1 MSHVVSGQEV
11 VWFTRPRCRAAKFAR
26 KTRSFSTSV
35 QKNKGRLGAD
45 SPNSVGHRVVA
56 LCLGLGLGGLGLVGG
71 CLAAMPWL
79 CMLCMLFLPLFS
91 LFSSVFLIFFG
102 FFGFFLVW
110 FLVFFWFFCFVF
122 FFGLLILANQPSC
135 SKPPGH
141 KRAGMEQERTVT
153 VSGHCGVSYYY
164 ILSLTLS
171 ILYCII
177 IL

>member
-1 MSHVVSGQEV
+1 MSQVVSGQEV

-56 LCLGLGLGGLGLVGG
+56 LCLGVGVGGVGVGGGVPCRYAMVVYVVYVVFAAFLAFLFCLFDFFWVFWFFFGLV
-71 CLAAMPWL
+71 
-79 CMLCMLFLPLFS
+79 
-91 LFSSVFLIFFG
+91 
-102 FFGFFLVW
+102 FGFFLV
-110 FLVFFWFFCFVF
+110 FLFCF
-122 FFGLLILANQPSC
+122 LLRFTHSCQPTFVQQTSG
-135 SKPPGH
+135 PQARRNG
-141 KRAGMEQERTVT
+141 AGAYGEWALRCLVLLY
-153 VSGHCGVSYYY
+153 SFSY
-164 ILSLTLS
+164 SLS